1 MSFSKHRNGVNFAG
15 FFNDSQDDLERWF
28 YCRFLYFNEFN
39 KKSCLFRSGE
49 IGADKAIIQR
59 VSFSTLPERKT
70 AYKTEDASL

>member
-1 MSFSKHRNGVNFAG
+1 MNLRGV
-15 FFNDSQDDLERWF
+15 

-59 VSFSTLPERKT
+59 VSFSRLPERARSKT